1 MTDSTKGDFMQDV
14 TAWLIVTYL
23 RFCFATTRWQR
34 VNQAAVEALWDA
46 RGEARKPIVM
56 LFWHQRLH
64 MTHVA
69 WPKDRAH
76 PIAVL
81 SSLSKSGEV
90 SFKANR
96 RFGHHVI
103 RGSSAKKTD
112 PQKDKR
118 GAQAFRELLRWL
130 RDGNAV
136 AMTPDGPRGPAQ
148 VMTEGS
154 LKLAQMAGANLVIL
168 AQSTTRFIT
177 LKSWDAMRIPLPFSK
192 GVIVW
197 DVLPPP
203 APANEQEAEALR
215 LKVGEKITA
224 LTREADR
231 LLGVD

>member
-1 MTDSTKGDFMQDV
+1 MSDTPKSDFKQDLM
-14 TAWLIVTYL
+14 AWLIVAYL

-34 VNQAAVEALWDA
+34 VNQEPVEALWDA
-46 RGEARKPIVM
+46 KDRTPIVL

-69 WPKDRAH
+69 WPKARAH
-76 PIAVL
+76 PMAVL

-90 SFKANR
+90 SFKANT

-112 PQKDKR
+112 PAKDKR
-118 GAQAFRELLRWL
+118 GSQAFRELLRWL
-130 RDGNAV
+130 RAGNAV

-154 LKLAQMAGANLVIL
+154 LKLAQLSGANIVIL
-168 AQSTTRFIT
+168 AQSTSRFIT

-197 DVLPPP
+197 EVLPPP
-203 APANEQEAEALR
+203 APADEAEMQILMDE
-215 LKVGEKITA
+215 VGARITA
-224 LTREADR
+224 LTAEADR
-231 LLGVD
+231 LLGVA